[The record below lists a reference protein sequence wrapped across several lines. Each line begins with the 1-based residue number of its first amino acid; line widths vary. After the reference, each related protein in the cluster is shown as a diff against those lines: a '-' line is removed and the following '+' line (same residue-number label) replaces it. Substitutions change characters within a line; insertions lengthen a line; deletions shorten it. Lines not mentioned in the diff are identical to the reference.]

1 MSEDLEQDLEIFA
14 NDQRGKDGKAL
25 KTLDV
30 LKEIVTNDR
39 RWNGAFVWRKAR
51 NFDTWVSDDGTL
63 VDGRLEWILDPVCL
77 PRDRS
82 RKSGREVT
90 ADDLTAASY
99 WLDRIYGKAY
109 REKDIRRAMELT
121 AKRAFG

>member
-1 MSEDLEQDLEIFA
+1 MSEDLEQDREIFGK
-14 NDQRGKDGKAL
+14 DQLGKDGKAL

-51 NFDTWVSDDGTL
+51 NFDAWVSDEGAP
-63 VDGRLEWILDPVCL
+63 VSGRLEWTIDPVCL
-77 PRDRS
+77 PRDRA
-82 RKSGREVT
+82 RNSGREVT
-90 ADDLTAASY
+90 FDDLTAASY
-99 WLDRIYGKAY
+99 WLDRVYGKAY